1 VAVDGHIV
9 EKTVQGAVRGF
20 AKSILGLACQ
30 NGIAAAIMAI
40 VVLG

>member
-9 EKTVQGAVRGF
+9 AKTVQGAVRGF
-20 AKSILGLACQ
+20 AKLILGLACQ